1 MARLFQELKLN
12 FDTDEQIADHTSHR
26 FNLLMRTNSC
36 RKIIGIYFN
45 GYTMTNTK
53 HWALYYCRYR
63 AMKILN
69 KKKYQDYTKKVYIDI
84 SEPEAQSFHLRSHNM
99 SDIVCIDGT
108 YDDEDGENVQAF
120 THCPICKT
128 LCVISGGDKNKNDQ
142 LHKYGMCHTCWRNL
156 FSVSN

>member
-1 MARLFQELKLN
+1 MARFFQELKLN
-12 FDTDEQIADHTSHR
+12 FDREEQIAGHTSHR

-69 KKKYQDYTKKVYIDI
+69 KKNTRIILKSIHRHFRTRSSII
-84 SEPEAQSFHLRSHNM
+84 SFEKSQH
-99 SDIVCIDGT
+99 VGYC
-108 YDDEDGENVQAF
+108 VQ
-120 THCPICKT
+120 
-128 LCVISGGDKNKNDQ
+128 
-142 LHKYGMCHTCWRNL
+142 
-156 FSVSN
+156 